1 MPAFSDKL
9 QFWLGNYGKASMIF
23 TPFSKRLSFSLR
35 LMANSLFV
43 WAALLSLTSPKL
55 FAQDVDTD
63 TYSAR
68 KISDIR
74 KDLKVFMK
82 LSKSQDPQTE
92 RIAVYNLCQL
102 HREIAVSPKFVESP
116 QLQGMRVVIAKRLT
130 SYSTDFE
137 NSLKRLARQKKKTS
151 INRESEPLAFSET
164 TDSNSQMS
172 LVDNGE
178 PNNQSTNKEDD
189 SPNDFGLLQ
198 NPADE
203 AAIESSM
210 WNSAV
215 SSYESLNCVSGGPE
229 RIFTLIGGQLAPPW
243 DHGQD
248 LVDLIT
254 TVIHPNSWRRNG
266 GNASVH
272 YYQPS
277 RVLVLH
283 ASLQG
288 HQETSNLL
296 EKLRGSTQPQLNVT
310 SGQKAIGN

>member
-1 MPAFSDKL
+1 M
-9 QFWLGNYGKASMIF
+9 NF
-23 TPFSKRLSFSLR
+23 TPFSKQQSFSLR

-43 WAALLSLTSPKL
+43 GAALISLGSPKL
-55 FAQDVDTD
+55 FAQDLDNETNSV
-63 TYSAR
+63 R

-82 LSKSQDPQTE
+82 LSKSPDPQTE

-102 HREIAVSPKFVESP
+102 HREIAVSPKFIESP
-116 QLQGMRVVIAKRLT
+116 LLQGMRVVIAKRLT

-137 NSLKRLARQKKKTS
+137 NSLKRLARQKKKTP
-151 INRESEPLAFSET
+151 INRESEPLASSEAT
-164 TDSNSQMS
+164 KPHSQLR
-172 LVDNGE
+172 LVDNGD
-178 PNNQSTNKEDD
+178 PDQPTSKVDD
-189 SPNDFGLLQ
+189 SQNGFGLLA

-203 AAIESSM
+203 AELESSM

-266 GNASVH
+266 GNASIH

-296 EKLRGSTQPQLNVT
+296 EKLRGSRQTQLNIT
-310 SGQKAIGN
+310 SGQGAIGN